1 MFLILFA
8 LQRYDFIII
17 YANILGII
25 FIKNEKFF
33 VEYQALTQV
42 RGTELLPF
50 PMRINIG
57 QASQEAFS
65 YQPSSMS

>member
-33 VEYQALTQV
+33 VEYQALTEAW
-42 RGTELLPF
+42 GTELLPF
-50 PMRINIG
+50 PMRINTG
-57 QASQEAFS
+57 QASQEASS
-65 YQPSSMS
+65 YQLSSMS